1 MKKKNYLLLATA
13 AIALVACTADDDLSA
28 GKSTTAQGDGA
39 IVFNMETPAS
49 TRAAGDP
56 LEGSEAAGK
65 LGKRFIVWGEKS
77 ENADGS
83 AASTANKV
91 FENYKVEYT
100 ASTAG
105 TTASNSSD
113 WEYVGLTPYIA
124 GTTEYVYPS
133 INGDGTGTGTN
144 KTQTIKYWDTSAS
157 SYTFT
162 AVSALDD
169 DITGGHVKI
178 TKTESG
184 SDVYDKGYSIV
195 MDKDAHPEN
204 IYVADRVNKTD
215 IATAKS
221 QAVQMTFRNFQS
233 KIRFGFYET
242 VPGYYVKI
250 TSIGYT
256 DNSQTQ
262 NKNQTSSSNLIV
274 NSSFYTKPTKQDE
287 TITYKVTYEDGKS
300 TGEPTVNKARVV
312 ADGATAQDFLT
323 FGGNIFDKNLN
334 TTSTSPTY
342 DKTDADNYTA
352 ILPNVG
358 NSTNMTFKVSYKLIS
373 EDTGEEIAV
382 TDRQVTVP
390 AVYCQWKPNFAY
402 TYLFKVS
409 DQSAELY
416 PITFDAVVVEDET
429 TQQKTITEV
438 AGATDE
444 VSITTLGVKD
454 NKFYSTVDEY
464 AAGTTIYASVA
475 EGENVVTSLTKGT
488 DINLYTVTATKTVS
502 GSSTPVPEVITEAAV
517 ANCLTQTKYKTGF
530 TGNSPY
536 SVTDLNGVTMTVTAS
551 DLGDE
556 VSTVPAEDGGTART
570 LKAYSWVAAG
580 STSGATYYVVE
591 YVKNTNKYYKVV
603 KVAQASN

>member
-1 MKKKNYLLLATA
+1 MKKKNLLFVAAAMVMAGCASDDMIGDNNATQSENQV
-13 AIALVACTADDDLSA
+13 IA
-28 GKSTTAQGDGA
+28 
-39 IVFNMETPAS
+39 FNMNVPAT
-49 TRAAGDP
+49 TRATNLDRAN
-56 LEGSEAAGK
+56 SATK
-65 LGKRFIVWGEKS
+65 LNKRFIVWGEKN
-77 ENADGS
+77 ENDGT
-83 AASTANKV
+83 AASATTPTNVV

-105 TTASNSSD
+105 TTESNSSD
-113 WEYVGLTPYIA
+113 WEYVGLTPYA
-124 GTTEYVYPS
+124 DGATGAKVSPS
-133 INGDGTGTGTN
+133 ILTSNSSA
-144 KTQTIKYWDTSAS
+144 KQTIKYWDTSAT

-221 QAVQMTFRNFQS
+221 QAVKMTFRNFQS

-242 VPGYYVKI
+242 VPGYYVQI
-250 TSIGYT
+250 TGIKYM
-256 DNSQTQ
+256 NSSTE
-262 NKNQTSSSNLIV
+262 TSSTDKLIV
-274 NSSFYTKPTKQDE
+274 NSSFYTKPDANSTA
-287 TITYKVTYEDGKS
+287 TITYKVTYEDGTS

-323 FGGNIFDKNLN
+323 FGGNIFGKNLE

-342 DKTDADNYTA
+342 DTDAKDNYTA

-390 AVYCQWKPNFAY
+390 AVYCQWKPNFSY

-416 PITFDAVVVEDET
+416 PITFDAVVAQDEYT
-429 TQQKTITEV
+429 GEQETITTV
-438 AGATDE
+438 DDP
-444 VSITTLGVKD
+444 SITTYVKG
-454 NKFYSTVDEY
+454 KVQTAY
-464 AAGTTIYASVA
+464 AANDIIYAFGEDGTTTAMSADNMKLYK
-475 EGENVVTSLTKGT
+475 VTTT
-488 DINLYTVTATKTVS
+488 DNF
-502 GSSTPVPEVITEAAV
+502 EITEA
-517 ANCLTQTKYKTGF
+517 
-530 TGNSPY
+530 
-536 SVTDLNGVTMTVTAS
+536 SVKHALEQKGVTTKITAK
-551 DLGDE
+551 E
-556 VSTVPAEDGGTART
+556 I
-570 LKAYSWVAAG
+570 
-580 STSGATYYVVE
+580 TSGDDAPTYVAIPRE
-591 YVKNTNKYYKVV
+591 DNTTSRGITGMMWKAKTSTNYAIEFISGGNKYYKIV
-603 KVAQASN
+603 KIQ

>member
-1 MKKKNYLLLATA
+1 MKKKNLLFVAAAMVMAGCASDDMIGDNNATQSENQV
-13 AIALVACTADDDLSA
+13 IA
-28 GKSTTAQGDGA
+28 
-39 IVFNMETPAS
+39 FNMNVPAT
-49 TRAAGDP
+49 TRATNLDRAN
-56 LEGSEAAGK
+56 SATK
-65 LGKRFIVWGEKS
+65 LNKRFIVWGEKN
-77 ENADGS
+77 ENDGT
-83 AASTANKV
+83 AASATTPTNVV

-105 TTASNSSD
+105 TTESNSSD
-113 WEYVGLTPYIA
+113 WEYVGLTPYA
-124 GTTEYVYPS
+124 DGATGAKVSPS
-133 INGDGTGTGTN
+133 ILTSNSSA
-144 KTQTIKYWDTSAS
+144 KQTIKYWDTSAT

-221 QAVQMTFRNFQS
+221 QAVKMTFRNFQS

-242 VPGYYVKI
+242 VPGYYVQI
-250 TSIGYT
+250 TGIKYM
-256 DNSQTQ
+256 NSSTE
-262 NKNQTSSSNLIV
+262 TSSTDKLIV
-274 NSSFYTKPTKQDE
+274 NSSFYTKPDANSTA
-287 TITYKVTYEDGKS
+287 TITYKVTYEDGTS
-300 TGEPTVNKARVV
+300 TGEPTENKARVV

-390 AVYCQWKPNFAY
+390 AVYCQWKPNFSY

-416 PITFDAVVVEDET
+416 PITFDAVVEEDQT
-429 TQQKTITEV
+429 TQQQTITEV
-438 AGATDE
+438 SGDANN
-444 VSITTLGVKD
+444 VCITTFGETSD
-454 NKFYSTVDEY
+454 GKFYSDVDEY
-464 AAGTTIYASVA
+464 AAGSTIYASIM
-475 EGENVVTSLTKGT
+475 EGATPAVVDKSTLESKAK
-488 DINLYTVTATKTVS
+488 LYTVTATTDDTFT
-502 GSSTPVPEVITEAAV
+502 GTPTAPTITEASV
-517 ANCLTQTKYKTGF
+517 ANCLKNGKSG
-530 TGNSPY
+530 
-536 SVTDLNGVTMTVTAS
+536 VTDLNGGILTVSLVNSGVTYET
-551 DLGDE
+551 
-556 VSTVPAEDGGTART
+556 TVPAEDGGTDRT
-570 LKAYSWVAAG
+570 LAAMKWTDNN
-580 STSGATYYVVE
+580 TSSSAGTYYYAVE
-591 YVKNTNKYYKVV
+591 YEKDTTHKYYKIVKVV
-603 KVAQASN
+603 KK

>member
-39 IVFNMETPAS
+39 IVFNMETPAT

-56 LEGSEAAGK
+56 LEGNEAAGK
-65 LGKRFIVWGEKS
+65 LGKRFIVWGEKN
-77 ENADGS
+77 EKDGS

-162 AVSALDD
+162 AVSALDG

-242 VPGYYVKI
+242 VPGYYVQI

-256 DNSQTQ
+256 DASDTQ
-262 NKNQTSSSNLIV
+262 SPAKSSSSNLIV
-274 NSSFYTKPTKQDE
+274 NSSFYTKPSKANE
-287 TITYKVTYEDGKS
+287 TITYKVTYEDGTS

-323 FGGNIFDKNLN
+323 FGGNIFGKNLG

-342 DKTDADNYTA
+342 DTDATDNYTA
-352 ILPNVG
+352 ILPNIG
-358 NSTNMTFKVSYKLIS
+358 NTTNMTFKVSYKLIS

-390 AVYCQWKPNFAY
+390 AVYCQWKPNFSY

-416 PITFDAVVVEDET
+416 PITFDAVVEEDQT

-454 NKFYSTVDEY
+454 NKFYSDVDEY

-475 EGENVVTSLTKGT
+475 EGETVVTSLTKGT
-488 DINLYTVTATKTVS
+488 DINLYTVTATKTVG
-502 GSSTPVPEVITEAAV
+502 GSTTPVPEVITEAAV
-517 ANCLTQTKYKTGF
+517 ANCIKSGKSG
-530 TGNSPY
+530 
-536 SVTDLNGVTMTVTAS
+536 VEDLNGVTMTITAS
-551 DLGDE
+551 TLNEE
-556 VSTVPAEDGGTART
+556 VVSSVPAEDGGTDRNRT
-570 LKAYSWVAAG
+570 LTALKWTDN
-580 STSGATYYVVE
+580 TSANTATYYAVE
-591 YVKNTNKYYKVV
+591 YIKASGTAPNTTTTKYYKIV
-603 KVAQASN
+603 KVQ